1 MKRIQ
6 RWKRLLAIGVFF
18 SMTLVG
24 CNQVQNKPPEETK
37 PITPEV
43 TASVTGESIYNQAY
57 EEYSNLTDFGVVINS
72 PTADEMS
79 RLETV
84 KEYEYGDHP
93 SEEMLFIPKYNGT
106 KIAVYSVEYTGERY
120 IQKDEL
126 YCIDATSEGEGL
138 LLKADRPEGMAQIG
152 VFVTYQEKTVLY
164 PIETTNGK
172 DGNIDREYLQL
183 ETEKKQPNEWEMIM
197 PEADADTY
205 LEGMNCVERFELDFD
220 KDGSMESI
228 EVYSDAKVDKSGK
241 LLLDDGQGWALILR
255 KNDEVFPLF
264 EKSFIQ
270 LGGLEYVVFE
280 DCEEHERTHII
291 VTYDTGVT
299 IMYYDCTFDEESGY
313 IRRQSVYT
321 ANNINKLM
329 SWSYKNCD

>member
-6 RWKRLLAIGVFF
+6 RWKRLLVMGVIL
-18 SMTLVG
+18 STTLIG
-24 CNQVQNKPPEETK
+24 CNQVQNEPPEETK

-43 TASVTGESIYNQAY
+43 TAPVTGESIYNYAY
-57 EEYSNLTDFGVVINS
+57 EEYSNLMDFGVVING
-72 PTADEMS
+72 PTAEEMS

-126 YCIDATSEGEGL
+126 YCIDSTSEGDGL

-172 DGNIDREYLQL
+172 DGNIGREYLQL
-183 ETEKKQPNEWEMIM
+183 ETERQQPNEGELIM
-197 PEADADTY
+197 PEANSDTY
-205 LEGMNCVERFELDFD
+205 LEGMNCVERFEVDFD
-220 KDGSMESI
+220 KDGNMESI
-228 EVYSDAKVDKSGK
+228 EVYSDAKVDKNGK
-241 LLLDDGQGWALILR
+241 LLLDDGQEWALILR
-255 KNDEVFPLF
+255 KKDEVYPLF

-270 LGGLEYVVFE
+270 LGGLEYAVFE
-280 DCEEHERTHII
+280 DCEEHERNHII

-299 IMYYDCTFDEESGY
+299 MMYYDCTFDEESGY

-321 ANNINKLM
+321 ANNINKLKA
-329 SWSYKNCD
+329 WSYKNCD